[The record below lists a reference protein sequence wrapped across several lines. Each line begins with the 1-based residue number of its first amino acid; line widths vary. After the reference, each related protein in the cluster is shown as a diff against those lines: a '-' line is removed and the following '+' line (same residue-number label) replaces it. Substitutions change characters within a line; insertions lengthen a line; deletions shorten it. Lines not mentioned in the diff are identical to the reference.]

1 MIDYLGSIA
10 FLIVIVY
17 ALSMYFKGL
26 LIRGEVRKNM
36 NNVVMIYFKNGEI
49 AKFEEVGNMETY
61 ENEIR
66 FDYLYQHSVYHAK
79 FYLETI
85 GGYTYTTIVK
95 ST

>member
-1 MIDYLGSIA
+1 MIDYLCII
-10 FLIVIVY
+10 FLLIVIVY
-17 ALSMYFKGL
+17 ALSMYFKDL
-26 LIRGEVRKNM
+26 LRREEVRENM

-61 ENEIR
+61 NNEIR
-66 FDYLYQHSVYHAK
+66 FDYLYQRSVYHAK

-95 ST
+95 AT

>member
-36 NNVVMIYFKNGEI
+36 NNVVMIYFKNGVI

-66 FDYLYQHSVYHAK
+66 FDYLHSVYHAK

-85 GGYTYTTIVK
+85 GGYTYSTIVK
-95 ST
+95 AT

>member
-17 ALSMYFKGL
+17 VLSMYFKEL
-26 LIRGEVRKNM
+26 LRRGEVRKNM

-79 FYLETI
+79 FYLEII
-85 GGYTYTTIVK
+85 GGYTYSTIVK
-95 ST
+95 AT